1 MLSACRVPG
10 KGGGAG
16 NRAVDLKKKKKIL
29 PSLWTLH
36 ILFGNAE
43 RKTVRGPAE
52 ITGEIVK
59 NRRGEKMMA
68 RRN

>member
-1 MLSACRVPG
+1 MPG

-16 NRAVDLKKKKKIL
+16 NRAVDLKKNTTKNPTIL
-29 PSLWTLH
+29 WILH

-43 RKTVRGPAE
+43 RKKVRGPAE
-52 ITGEIVK
+52 IIGEIVQ